1 MRMFAE
7 IMQRHIMKKDVPER
21 MRDEG
26 VTMMNLKINLKGDEK
41 LTFWNNVDFC
51 VGTGRMGLALTEE
64 YLKELSFVQDI
75 IGFKHIRGHGLFTDD
90 VAIYQKRK
98 NWFTGEITI
107 EYNFTYLDRIFD
119 AFLERKIVPFLE
131 LGFMPKE
138 MASGEQTIFYWKGNT
153 TPPKDY
159 KDWTELVTVTLSHLV
174 KRYGEQVYEWPIEV
188 WNEPNLPGF
197 WKDANME
204 EYFRLFK
211 ETFLAIKKL
220 DSRFRIG
227 GPAICGVRDKEW
239 MSAFFDFCKKEGIKP
254 DFATRHH
261 YTTEMPKHAGH
272 YGYQQLSDP
281 ELGFENLQGSRD
293 IIDSYEEFKGMEMH
307 LTEFNTSYIPNNPL
321 HDTNE
326 NAAYLA
332 YQLLRL
338 GETSYSYSYWTFG
351 DVFEEQGVP
360 FSLFHGGFGL
370 VAHGCIPK
378 PTFWTFAFYKRLK
391 ERTEDCV
398 YKGRNGVIVKNRNN
412 GYEGIFWNLSD
423 EEDVCFEVKLPAA
436 EAEYTVIRETVD
448 EMTCN
453 PQKAWHDLGE
463 PKNPT
468 KEETELIRRFA
479 YPFCES
485 EILKKNRGKMTLTG
499 EVRPHGVVYV
509 SINPRTFEGDTGF
522 TYGRRE

>member
-1 MRMFAE
+1 
-7 IMQRHIMKKDVPER
+7 MKLDVS
-21 MRDEG
+21 
-26 VTMMNLKINLKGDEK
+26 LKGNEK
-41 LTFWNNVDFC
+41 VDFWNNVDFC
-51 VGTGRMGLALTEE
+51 VGTGRAGLALTEE

-90 VAIYQKRK
+90 MAIYQKRK
-98 NWFTGEITI
+98 NWFTKEETI
-107 EYNFTYLDRIFD
+107 EYNFTYLDRIMD
-119 AFLERKIVPFLE
+119 AYIERNIVPFLE

-138 MASGEQTIFYWKGNT
+138 MASGDNTIFYWKGNT

-174 KRYGEQVYEWPIEV
+174 KRYGEQVYSWPIEV

-220 DSRFRIG
+220 DPRFRVG

-239 MSAFFDFCKKEGIKP
+239 MTAFFDFCKKEKLKV

-261 YTTEMPKHAGH
+261 YTTEMPKYDGH
-272 YGYQQLSDP
+272 YTYQQLSDP
-281 ELGFENLQGSRD
+281 ELGFENLQSSRD
-293 IIDSYEEFKGMEMH
+293 IIDSYKEFKGLEMH
-307 LTEFNTSYIPNNPL
+307 LTEFNTSYTPNNPI

-332 YQLLRL
+332 YQLERL

-351 DVFEEQGVP
+351 DVFEEHGVP
-360 FSLFHGGFGL
+360 FTLFHGGFGL

-378 PTFWTFAFYKRLK
+378 PTFWTFAFYKKLQDHA
-391 ERTEDCV
+391 TECV
-398 YKGRNGVIVKNRNN
+398 YKGKNAVVVKNANG
-412 GYEGIFWNLSD
+412 GYEGILWNMSD
-423 EEDVCFEVKLPAA
+423 AESLIASLKLPA
-436 EAEYTVIRETVD
+436 EAKEYTLISEVVD
-448 EMTCN
+448 EITCN
-453 PQKAWHDLGE
+453 PRKAWHDLGE
-463 PKNPT
+463 PRNPSR
-468 KEETELIRRFA
+468 EQVELIRKFA

-485 EILKKNRGKMTLTG
+485 DTLKKSRGGKITV
-499 EVRPHGVVYV
+499 EEAVRPHGVVYFSV
-509 SINPRTFEGDTGF
+509 NPRDFEGDTGF
-522 TYGRRE
+522 DYERRE

>member
-1 MRMFAE
+1 
-7 IMQRHIMKKDVPER
+7 MKKDVPNE

-26 VTMMNLKINLKGDEK
+26 GTRMNLKINLKGDEK
-41 LTFWNNVDFC
+41 VDFWNNVDFC

-64 YLKELSFVQDI
+64 YLKELSFVQNI

-90 VAIYQKRK
+90 VAIYQKRRD
-98 NWFTGEITI
+98 WFTKEVTI
-107 EYNFTYLDRIFD
+107 EYNFTYLDRIVD

-131 LGFMPKE
+131 LGFMPKA

-159 KDWTELVTVTLSHLV
+159 SDWTELVTVTLSHLV
-174 KRYGEQVYEWPIEV
+174 KRYGEQVYDWPIEV

-197 WKDANME
+197 WKDASME

-227 GPAICGVRDKEW
+227 GPAICGVRDAEW
-239 MSAFFDFCKKEGIKP
+239 MQAFFDFCKKEGLQP

-261 YTTEMPKHAGH
+261 YTTENPKPQGH
-272 YGYQQLSDP
+272 YGYQELSNP
-281 ELGFENLQGSRD
+281 EDGFKNLQSSRD

-321 HDTNE
+321 HDTNL

-332 YQLLRL
+332 YQLARL

-378 PTFWTFAFYKRLK
+378 PTFWTFAFYKWMK
-391 ERTEDCV
+391 DHTVYCV
-398 YKGRNGVIVKNRNN
+398 YKGKNAVVVKNDKG
-412 GYEGIFWNLSD
+412 GYDAILWNMGK
-423 EEDVCFEVKLPAA
+423 EESVSIELKLPA
-436 EAEYTVIRETVD
+436 ECSEYTLLTQTVD
-448 EMTCN
+448 EVTCN
-453 PQKAWHDLGE
+453 PLKAWHDLGE
-463 PKNPT
+463 PKNPS
-468 KEETELIRRFA
+468 KEETEIIRRFA
-479 YPFCES
+479 YPLNQS
-485 EILKKNRGKMTLTG
+485 DILKKNRGKITFQT
-499 EVRPHGVVYV
+499 EVRPHGVIYAT
-509 SINPRTFEGDTGF
+509 INPRTFEGDRG
-522 TYGRRE
+522 YDYQAVSEQ